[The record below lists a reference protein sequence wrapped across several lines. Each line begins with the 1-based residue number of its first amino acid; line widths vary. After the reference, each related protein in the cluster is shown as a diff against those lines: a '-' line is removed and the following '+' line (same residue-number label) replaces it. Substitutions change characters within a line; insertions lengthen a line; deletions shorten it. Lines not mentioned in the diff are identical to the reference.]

1 VGHTI
6 VLKKPKV
13 LRKTNEE
20 KLSIE
25 ITLFLVLIM
34 KEVKK
39 KKGIS
44 SLRLSVCVSMSVF
57 VVCLKKNENSSTG
70 RWRDSLMSCAAS
82 NCNDPANL

>member
-25 ITLFLVLIM
+25 ITLFCVLIV

-44 SLRLSVCVSMSVF
+44 ILRLSICVCKYVC